1 MSQLLQTLYASAPV
15 DDLIIHTLELVDPAF
30 AIDGFPAGVI
40 RIVQGFDDLSLGLE
54 TAETVAFTAAPFGVS
69 LPAKSVKGRQDLS
82 FRIDNVTGEVL
93 RAIES
98 SLEAGNRT
106 KVIYRVYAGSDLT
119 YPAQPPIEMTAISA
133 QVDLNQV
140 SITATFY
147 DLVNKAW
154 PFRRYTPDFAPGL
167 KYYA

>member
-30 AIDGFPAGVI
+30 AVDGFPAGVI
-40 RIVQGFDDLSLGLE
+40 RIVQGYENKTLGLE

-82 FRIDNVTGEVL
+82 FQIDNVTGEVL
-93 RAIES
+93 RAINAS
-98 SLEAGNRT
+98 QEAGNKT

-119 YPAQPPIEMTAISA
+119 YPANPPITMTATGA
-133 QVDLNQV
+133 KVTLNSV
-140 SITATFY
+140 NITATFH

-154 PFRRYTPDFAPGL
+154 PFRRYTPSFAPGL
-167 KYYA
+167 KYYD

>member
-30 AIDGFPAGVI
+30 AVDGFPAGVI
-40 RIVQGFDDLSLGLE
+40 RLVQGFDDYSLGLE
-54 TAETVAFTAAPFGVS
+54 TDETVAFTAAPFGVS

-93 RAIES
+93 RAIEAS
-98 SLEAGNRT
+98 QEAGNKT
-106 KVIYRVYAGSDLT
+106 SVIYRVYAGSDLT
-119 YPAQPPIEMTAISA
+119 YPANPPVAMTAVSA
-133 QVDLNQV
+133 QIDLNTV
-140 SITATFY
+140 TITATFH

-154 PFRRYTPDFAPGL
+154 PFRRYTADFAPGL
-167 KYYA
+167 KYYD